1 MKDGHRTPAG
11 PSGPAEAVSSSA
23 MTHVEKQLG
32 TPGGEPVGPGGGD
45 GRRDGAAGL
54 GLEGA
59 YRWCRRMVRDRDP
72 AIYALTALMPR
83 MLWPGCWA
91 LWAALATVDDIVDS
105 RTRQPTE
112 RAVELQAWVS
122 ALDAELAAGHST
134 DMVRRA
140 LVDTIVRWGLD
151 VADLRASFQVLGGD
165 VHPAP
170 LVTWDDWRAR
180 SRGTDSAWARQI
192 LVLLDRVGVD
202 MSFEL
207 RHGEAGA
214 RFLDGVQLVDN
225 LADLAEDLGQQPLTI
240 PAEVLDRF
248 PGAAEDLPQR
258 RWTMPVQGVLA
269 HLVSTARQWVD
280 QPGLGVGWHPGP
292 ATLVATTSRVFLA
305 RLDAIAAAGP
315 GLLHASP
322 ELGRITRWRLLAPA
336 RVRIALAWK
345 LTTLSGPPADR
356 PLPATPA
363 PAGPPPGQVLPP
375 RLRADGVRAPQIAAD
390 RIPRHVAI
398 VMDGNGRWAQQRGLP
413 RPEGHRAGIEAV
425 HDVVHGALEI
435 GLPYLTLYAF
445 STENWKRDPREVT
458 QLFAM
463 LDEELRSA
471 PYLDHGVRLRWLG
484 RPDRLPRELVQTL
497 QRNETASRDQRTLTL
512 TLCVNYGGRAEI
524 LHGAAAVARS
534 VLAGDL
540 DAEQI
545 TEGEFARHL
554 PQPDLPDVDL
564 LWRTGAEQR
573 TSNFLPWHSTYAE
586 LFFTA
591 SLWPDVDR
599 RDLWAA
605 IETYA
610 SRNRR
615 YGTA

>member
-1 MKDGHRTPAG
+1 MIIAGRRLSPRTVPPSRGDDGR
-11 PSGPAEAVSSSA
+11 
-23 MTHVEKQLG
+23 
-32 TPGGEPVGPGGGD
+32 GD
-45 GRRDGAAGL
+45 GTARP
-54 GLEGA
+54 GLEDA
-59 YRWCRRMVRDRDP
+59 YRWCRRTVRERDP
-72 AIYALTALMPR
+72 AIYALTSLMPR
-83 MLWPGCWA
+83 LLWPGCWA
-91 LWAALATVDDIVDS
+91 LWAALATVDDIADS
-105 RTRQPTE
+105 RVRQPTE
-112 RAVELQAWVS
+112 RAVELQAWVN
-122 ALDAELAAGHST
+122 ALDAELATETST

-151 VADLRASFQVLGGD
+151 VADLQASFQVLAGD
-165 VHPAP
+165 LHPAP

-192 LVLLDRVGVD
+192 MVLLGQAGVD
-202 MSFEL
+202 MSFAL
-207 RHGEAGA
+207 RDGEAIS
-214 RFLDGVQLVDN
+214 RFLDGVQLIDN
-225 LADLAEDLGQQPLTI
+225 LADLAEDLGQVPLTI

-248 PGAAEDLPQR
+248 PSAAEDLPQR

-269 HLVSTARQWVD
+269 HLVSMARHWVD
-280 QPGLGVGWHPGP
+280 QPSLGVGWHPGP
-292 ATLVATTSRVFLA
+292 AIMLATTRRVFLA

-322 ELGRITRWRLLAPA
+322 EPGPITRWRILAPA
-336 RVRIALAWK
+336 RVRTALAWK
-345 LTTLSGPPADR
+345 LTKLSGPPAGR
-356 PLPATPA
+356 LLPAPLP

-398 VMDGNGRWAQQRGLP
+398 IMDGNGRWAEQRDLP

-425 HDVVHGALEI
+425 HDVVHGSLEI
-435 GLPYLTLYAF
+435 GLSHLTLYAF
-445 STENWKRDPREVT
+445 STENWKRDPGEVT
-458 QLFAM
+458 RLFAL
-463 LDEELRSA
+463 LDEELRST

-484 RPDRLPRELVQTL
+484 YPDGLPAELVRTL

-524 LHGAAAVARS
+524 LHGAAAIARS
-534 VLAGDL
+534 VLEGEL
-540 DAEQI
+540 DPEQI

-554 PQPDLPDVDL
+554 PLPDLPDVDL

-586 LFFTA
+586 LFFTN
-591 SLWPDVDR
+591 SLWPDIDR

-605 IETYA
+605 MAEYA
-610 SRNRR
+610 RRRRR
-615 YGTA
+615 YGAATG

>member
-1 MKDGHRTPAG
+1 MIAKRRLAPWAA
-11 PSGPAEAVSSSA
+11 P
-23 MTHVEKQLG
+23 LLR
-32 TPGGEPVGPGGGD
+32 GGD
-45 GRRDGAAGL
+45 GRTDGAAGL

-91 LWAALATVDDIVDS
+91 LWAALATADDIVDS
-105 RTRQPTE
+105 GTRQPAE
-112 RAVELQAWVS
+112 RAAELRAWVS

-134 DMVRRA
+134 DMVRGA

-151 VADLRASFQVLGGD
+151 VADLRASFRVLGGD
-165 VHPAP
+165 VQPAP
-170 LVTWDDWRAR
+170 LLTWDDWRAR

-192 LVLLDRVGVD
+192 LVLLDRAGVD
-202 MSFEL
+202 MPFGL

-225 LADLAEDLGQQPLTI
+225 LADLAGDLGQQPLTI

-248 PGAAEDLPQR
+248 PGAAEDLPRR
-258 RWTMPVQGVLA
+258 RWTKPVQGVLA

-280 QPGLGVGWHPGP
+280 QPGLGAGWHPGP
-292 ATLVATTSRVFLA
+292 ATLVAATSRVFLA

-336 RVRIALAWK
+336 RVKIALAWK

-356 PLPATPA
+356 PRPATPA

-375 RLRADGVRAPQIAAD
+375 RLRPDGVRAPQIAAG

-484 RPDRLPRELVQTL
+484 RPDRLPAELVQTL
-497 QRNETASRDQRTLTL
+497 HRNETASRDQRTLTL

-540 DAEQI
+540 DAGQI
-545 TEGEFARHL
+545 TEGQFARHL

-586 LFFTA
+586 LLFTA

-599 RDLWAA
+599 RDLWDA
-605 IETYA
+605 IAEYA
-610 SRNRR
+610 RRRRR
-615 YGTA
+615 YGAATG

>member
-1 MKDGHRTPAG
+1 
-11 PSGPAEAVSSSA
+11 
-23 MTHVEKQLG
+23 MTHLEKQLG
-32 TPGGEPVGPGGGD
+32 TPGCEPVGPGGGD
-45 GRRDGAAGL
+45 GRRDGAGVP

-59 YRWCRRMVRDRDP
+59 YRWCRRMVRERDP

-83 MLWPGCWA
+83 MLWPACWA

-105 RTRQPTE
+105 RAKPTE
-112 RAVELQAWVS
+112 RTAALQAWVS
-122 ALDAELAAGHST
+122 ALDVELTTGNST

-140 LVDTIVRWGLD
+140 LADTIVRWRLD

-207 RHGEAGA
+207 RHGEAIA

-280 QPGLGVGWHPGP
+280 QPVLGVGWHPGP
-292 ATLVATTSRVFLA
+292 AILLSTTSRVFLA
-305 RLDAIAAAGP
+305 RLDAVAAAGP

-356 PLPATPA
+356 PLPVTPA
-363 PAGPPPGQVLPP
+363 PAGSPPGQVLPP
-375 RLRADGVRAPQIAAD
+375 RLRADGVRAPRIAAD

-435 GLPYLTLYAF
+435 GLSHLTLYAF
-445 STENWKRDPREVT
+445 STENWKRDPHEVT
-458 QLFAM
+458 RLFAM
-463 LDEELRSA
+463 LDEELRST

-545 TEGEFARHL
+545 TEGEFRRHL
-554 PQPDLPDVDL
+554 PLPDLPDVDL

-599 RDLWAA
+599 RDLWDA
-605 IETYA
+605 IAEYA
-610 SRNRR
+610 RRRRR
-615 YGTA
+615 YGAATG

>member
-1 MKDGHRTPAG
+1 
-11 PSGPAEAVSSSA
+11 
-23 MTHVEKQLG
+23 
-32 TPGGEPVGPGGGD
+32 
-45 GRRDGAAGL
+45 
-54 GLEGA
+54 
-59 YRWCRRMVRDRDP
+59 
-72 AIYALTALMPR
+72 MPR

-105 RTRQPTE
+105 RARQPAE
-112 RAVELQAWVS
+112 RAVELQTWVS
-122 ALDAELAAGHST
+122 ALDAELTAGNST
-134 DMVRRA
+134 DMVRYA

-151 VADLRASFQVLGGD
+151 VAELRASFQVLGGD
-165 VHPAP
+165 LHPAP
-170 LVTWDDWRAR
+170 LVTWDDWRVR

-192 LVLLDRVGVD
+192 LALLDRAGVD

-207 RHGEAGA
+207 RHGETIA

-280 QPGLGVGWHPGP
+280 QPGLGAGWHPGP

-336 RVRIALAWK
+336 RVRVALAWK
-345 LTTLSGPPADR
+345 LTTLSGPSVDR

-363 PAGPPPGQVLPP
+363 SAGPPPGQVLPP
-375 RLRADGVRAPQIAAD
+375 RLRADGVRAPKIAAD

-425 HDVVHGALEI
+425 HEVVHGALEI
-435 GLPYLTLYAF
+435 GLSYLTLYAF
-445 STENWKRDPREVT
+445 STENWKRDPREIT

-463 LDEELRSA
+463 LDEELRST
-471 PYLDHGVRLRWLG
+471 PYLDYGVRLRWLG

-540 DAEQI
+540 DVEQI

-554 PQPDLPDVDL
+554 PLPDLPDVDL
-564 LWRTGAEQR
+564 LWRTGSEQR
-573 TSNFLPWHSTYAE
+573 TSNFLPWHATYAE

-599 RDLWAA
+599 RELWDA
-605 IETYA
+605 IAEYA
-610 SRNRR
+610 RRRRR
-615 YGTA
+615 YGAAIG

>member
-1 MKDGHRTPAG
+1 
-11 PSGPAEAVSSSA
+11 
-23 MTHVEKQLG
+23 MTHLEEQLG
-32 TPGGEPVGPGGGD
+32 IPGSEPVGPGAGD
-45 GRRDGAAGL
+45 GRREGAGVP

-59 YRWCRRMVRDRDP
+59 YRWCRRMVRERDP

-83 MLWPGCWA
+83 MLWPACWA
-91 LWAALATVDDIVDS
+91 LWAALVTVDDIVDS

-112 RAVELQAWVS
+112 RTAALQAWVS
-122 ALDAELAAGHST
+122 ALDVELATGNST

-192 LVLLDRVGVD
+192 LVLLDRAGVD

-207 RHGEAGA
+207 RHGEAIA

-225 LADLAEDLGQQPLTI
+225 LVDLAEDLGHQRLTI

-248 PGAAEDLPQR
+248 PGAAKDLPQR

-269 HLVSTARQWVD
+269 DLVRTARQWVD

-292 ATLVATTSRVFLA
+292 AILLATTSRVFLA

-322 ELGRITRWRLLAPA
+322 EPGLITRWRLLAPA

-390 RIPRHVAI
+390 RIPQHVAI

-435 GLPYLTLYAF
+435 GLSHLTLYAF

-458 QLFAM
+458 LLFAM
-463 LDEELRSA
+463 LDEELRST

-484 RPDRLPRELVQTL
+484 SPDRLPRELVQTL

-534 VLAGDL
+534 VLAGEL
-540 DAEQI
+540 DTERI
-545 TEGEFARHL
+545 TEGEFGRHL
-554 PQPDLPDVDL
+554 PLPDLPDVDL

-599 RDLWAA
+599 RDLWDA
-605 IETYA
+605 IAEYA
-610 SRNRR
+610 RRRRR
-615 YGTA
+615 YGAATG

>member
-1 MKDGHRTPAG
+1 MMIAG
-11 PSGPAEAVSSSA
+11 RWLPPWAAPPLRGD
-23 MTHVEKQLG
+23 
-32 TPGGEPVGPGGGD
+32 D
-45 GRRDGAAGL
+45 GRRDGAGRPGL
-54 GLEGA
+54 GDA
-59 YRWCRRMVRDRDP
+59 YRWCRRTVRERDP

-91 LWAALATVDDIVDS
+91 LWAALAAVDDIIDS
-105 RTRQPTE
+105 RTRHPAE
-112 RAVELQAWVS
+112 RAAEVQAWVS
-122 ALDAELAAGHST
+122 ALDAELATGTST

-151 VADLRASFQVLGGD
+151 VADLRASFQVLAGD
-165 VHPAP
+165 LHPAP
-170 LVTWDDWRAR
+170 LLTWDDWRAR
-180 SRGTDSAWARQI
+180 SRGMDSAWARQI
-192 LVLLDRVGVD
+192 LVLLDRAGVD
-202 MSFEL
+202 MSVAL
-207 RHGEAGA
+207 RHGEAIS
-214 RFLDGVQLVDN
+214 RFLDGVQLVDD
-225 LADLAEDLGQQPLTI
+225 LADLAEDLGERPLTI

-248 PGAAEDLPQR
+248 PGAAEDLPRR

-269 HLVSTARQWVD
+269 HLASMARHWVD
-280 QPGLGVGWHPGP
+280 QPSLGAGWHPGP
-292 ATLVATTSRVFLA
+292 AILLATTSRVFLA

-315 GLLHASP
+315 GLLYASP
-322 ELGRITRWRLLAPA
+322 EPGRITRWRLLAPA
-336 RVRIALAWK
+336 RIKIALAWK
-345 LTTLSGPPADR
+345 LTTLSGPPAAR
-356 PLPATPA
+356 PLPAPPG
-363 PAGPPPGQVLPP
+363 PAGPPRGQVLPP

-398 VMDGNGRWAQQRGLP
+398 IMDGNGRWAEQRGLP

-435 GLPYLTLYAF
+435 GLSHLTLYAF
-445 STENWKRDPREVT
+445 STENWKRDAGEVT
-458 QLFAM
+458 RLFAM

-484 RPDRLPRELVQTL
+484 YPDRLPWELVQTL
-497 QRNETASRDQRTLTL
+497 RRNETASRDQRTMTL

-540 DAEQI
+540 DPERI
-545 TEGEFARHL
+545 TEGEFARRL
-554 PQPDLPDVDL
+554 PLPDLPDVDL

-586 LFFTA
+586 LFFTT

-599 RDLWAA
+599 RDLWDAVA
-605 IETYA
+605 EYA
-610 SRNRR
+610 RRQRR
-615 YGTA
+615 YGAATG

>member
-1 MKDGHRTPAG
+1 MMIAG
-11 PSGPAEAVSSSA
+11 RRLP
-23 MTHVEKQLG
+23 
-32 TPGGEPVGPGGGD
+32 PGAASPLRVD
-45 GRRDGAAGL
+45 DRRRDGAGRP

-59 YRWCRRMVRDRDP
+59 YRWCRRTVRERDP

-91 LWAALATVDDIVDS
+91 LWAALATVDDIADS
-105 RTRQPTE
+105 RTRHPAE
-112 RAVELQAWVS
+112 RAVELQTWVS
-122 ALDAELAAGHST
+122 TLDAELATGTST

-140 LVDTIVRWGLD
+140 LVDTIMRWGLD
-151 VADLRASFQVLGGD
+151 VADLRASFQILAD
-165 VHPAP
+165 DLRPAP
-170 LVTWDDWRAR
+170 LITWEDWRAR

-192 LVLLDRVGVD
+192 LVLLDRAGVD
-202 MSFEL
+202 MSFAL
-207 RHGEAGA
+207 RDGEAIA
-214 RFLDGVQLVDN
+214 RFLDGVQLIDN
-225 LADLAEDLGQQPLTI
+225 LVDLAEDLGQRPLTI

-269 HLVSTARQWVD
+269 HLVSMARHWVD

-292 ATLVATTSRVFLA
+292 AILLETTSRVFMA
-305 RLDAIAAAGP
+305 RLDAVAAAGP

-322 ELGRITRWRLLAPA
+322 QPGRITRWRLFAPA

-345 LTTLSGPPADR
+345 LTTLSGPPEAR
-356 PLPATPA
+356 PLPALA

-390 RIPRHVAI
+390 RMPRHVAI
-398 VMDGNGRWAQQRGLP
+398 IMDGNGRWAQQRGLP

-435 GLPYLTLYAF
+435 GLSHLTLYAF
-445 STENWKRDPREVT
+445 STENWKREPGEVT
-458 QLFAM
+458 RLFAM
-463 LDEELRSA
+463 LGEELRST

-484 RPDRLPRELVQTL
+484 HPDRLPTELVRTL
-497 QRNETASRDQRTLTL
+497 QRNETASRDKRTLTL

-534 VLAGDL
+534 VLAGEL
-540 DAEQI
+540 DPEQI
-545 TEGEFARHL
+545 TEGAFARHL
-554 PQPDLPDVDL
+554 PLPDLPDVDL

-599 RDLWAA
+599 RDLWDAVA
-605 IETYA
+605 EYA
-610 SRNRR
+610 RRRRR
-615 YGTA
+615 YGAVTG

>member
-1 MKDGHRTPAG
+1 
-11 PSGPAEAVSSSA
+11 
-23 MTHVEKQLG
+23 
-32 TPGGEPVGPGGGD
+32 
-45 GRRDGAAGL
+45 
-54 GLEGA
+54 
-59 YRWCRRMVRDRDP
+59 MVRDRDP

-91 LWAALATVDDIVDS
+91 LWAALATADDIVDS
-105 RTRQPTE
+105 GTRQPAE
-112 RAVELQAWVS
+112 RAAELRAWVS

-134 DMVRRA
+134 DMVRGA

-151 VADLRASFQVLGGD
+151 VADLRASFRVLGGD
-165 VHPAP
+165 VQPAP
-170 LVTWDDWRAR
+170 LLTWDDWRAR

-192 LVLLDRVGVD
+192 LVLLDRAGVD
-202 MSFEL
+202 MPFGL

-225 LADLAEDLGQQPLTI
+225 LADLAGDLGQQPLTI

-248 PGAAEDLPQR
+248 PGAAEDLPRR
-258 RWTMPVQGVLA
+258 RWTKPVQGVLA

-280 QPGLGVGWHPGP
+280 QPGLGAGWHPGP
-292 ATLVATTSRVFLA
+292 ATLVAATSRVFLA

-336 RVRIALAWK
+336 RVKIALAWK

-356 PLPATPA
+356 PRPATPA

-375 RLRADGVRAPQIAAD
+375 RLRPDGVRAPQIAAG

-484 RPDRLPRELVQTL
+484 RPDRLPAELVQTL
-497 QRNETASRDQRTLTL
+497 HRNETASRDQRTLTL

-540 DAEQI
+540 DAGQI
-545 TEGEFARHL
+545 TEGQFARHL

-586 LFFTA
+586 LLFTA

-599 RDLWAA
+599 RDLWDA
-605 IETYA
+605 IAEYA
-610 SRNRR
+610 RRRRR
-615 YGTA
+615 YGAATG